1 MGSWLLRN
9 ILQRLLLLV
18 LISFVALAVVYLAP
32 GEPSAVDPSNP
43 RLKAEDVEKIRAA
56 FHLDEPI
63 YRQYGFW
70 LRDLFTG
77 ELRSFKDNQPVLP
90 KIWQRFLNS
99 LPLFLVATVIVWTI
113 SFPTG
118 IHNALRRGGV
128 SDRTSTALA
137 YILISVPG
145 FFLAYLMLLWLSK
158 EIGVPV
164 VGRETFG
171 LENASTWTRWMDRIW
186 HVTVP
191 AILSALVGVALLSR
205 YVRAEMVETV
215 RSDFVRTARAK
226 GLPESMVIYRHALR
240 NALLPFVTMFGL
252 MIPGLIGGS
261 VIIEQIFAWPGIGR
275 LGYDAILSRDF
286 PVIITLN
293 FFAACLTLIGTF
305 ISDLA
310 YAWVDP
316 RVRLE

>member
-1 MGSWLLRN
+1 MSRWLLRN
-9 ILQRLLLLV
+9 ILQRLVLLV

-56 FHLDEPI
+56 FHLDEPV

-70 LRDLFTG
+70 LRDLVTG
-77 ELRSFKDNQPVLP
+77 ELRSFKDNQPVLTR
-90 KIWQRFLNS
+90 IWERFLNS
-99 LPLFLVATVIVWTI
+99 LPLFLIATVIVWTI

-118 IHNALRRGGV
+118 IHNALSRGGV
-128 SDRTSTALA
+128 SDRMSTALA
-137 YILISVPG
+137 YTLISVPG
-145 FFLAYLMLLWLSK
+145 FFLAYLLLIWLSR
-158 EIGVPV
+158 EIGIPV

-171 LENASTWTRWMDRIW
+171 LENAGIWTRWMDRLW

-226 GLPESMVIYRHALR
+226 GLPEPTVIYRHALR

-252 MIPGLIGGS
+252 MIPGLSS
-261 VIIEQIFAWPGIGR
+261 VMTR
-275 LGYDAILSRDF
+275 YCR
-286 PVIITLN
+286 
-293 FFAACLTLIGTF
+293 GTF
-305 ISDLA
+305 RSSLH
-310 YAWVDP
+310 
-316 RVRLE
+316 